1 MTRVIKAI
9 ISMYEELFNVFIV
22 HQVDA
27 DVRGQQAVV
36 DLEVAQEAEA
46 NAESVLPQA
55 VAESKLNNLIFYFKL
70 LKY

>member
-55 VAESKLNNLIFYFKL
+55 VAESK
-70 LKY
+70 